1 MNTHENPHGSANAN
15 EKASTRAAPG
25 RVFAVLVVDDDPHV
39 ARINAAYVGQVPGFR
54 VSAQA
59 HCAAEALALLDTH
72 PVDLILLDHY
82 LPDENGLDLVR
93 RLRERG
99 HNTDVIMVT
108 AARDLATVQ
117 AAMRLG
123 ALQYLVKPFTFAGL
137 RTRLE
142 AYGAL
147 RRTLDTGGEAEQAEV
162 DRIFGALA
170 AADTPNDLPKGHSPT
185 TADLVRQVLRTAGGP
200 LSTQQI
206 ADRAGISR
214 QTAQRYLKLLD
225 RTGRVTLALRY
236 GETGRPEH
244 RYTWRPSADP
254 GPSH

>member
-1 MNTHENPHGSANAN
+1 MTGTA
-15 EKASTRAAPG
+15 G
-25 RVFAVLVVDDDPHV
+25 GVLDVLVVDDDVRV
-39 ARINAAYVGQVPGFR
+39 ARINAAYVAKVPGFR
-54 VSAQA
+54 VAAQA
-59 HCAAEALALLDTH
+59 HCAAEALAFLAAH
-72 PVDLILLDHY
+72 RVDLILLDHY

-93 RLRERG
+93 RLRQRG
-99 HNTDVIMVT
+99 QGTDVIMVT

-137 RTRLE
+137 RSRLE

-147 RRTLDTGGEAEQAEV
+147 RRTLETGGEAEQDEV

-170 AADTPNDLPKGHSPT
+170 AAGSPNELPKGHSPT
-185 TADLVRQVLRTAGGP
+185 TADLVRRVLRSADGP

-225 RTGRVTLALRY
+225 RAGRVTLALRY

-244 RYTWRPSADP
+244 RYTWLPSEGA
-254 GPSH
+254 

>member
-1 MNTHENPHGSANAN
+1 MTGTPLHDIRDSHDIH
-15 EKASTRAAPG
+15 
-25 RVFAVLVVDDDPHV
+25 VLVVDDDMRV
-39 ARINAAYVGQVPGFR
+39 ARINAAYVAKVPGFR
-54 VSAQA
+54 VVAQA
-59 HCAAEALALLDTH
+59 HSAAEALARLDAH

-93 RLRERG
+93 RLRQLG
-99 HNTDVIMVT
+99 HRTDVIMVT

-117 AAMRLG
+117 NAMRLG

-142 AYGAL
+142 AYAAL
-147 RRTLDTGGEAEQAEV
+147 RRTLETGGEAEQDEV

-170 AADTPNDLPKGHSPT
+170 AAGSPNELPKGHSAT
-185 TADLVRQVLRTAGGP
+185 TAELVRQVLRSAEGP
-200 LSTQQI
+200 LSTQRI

-214 QTAQRYLKLLD
+214 QTAQRYLKLLE
-225 RTGRVTLALRY
+225 RTGRVSLALRY

-244 RYTWRPSADP
+244 RYSWLPSEGA
-254 GPSH
+254 

>member
-1 MNTHENPHGSANAN
+1 MIH
-15 EKASTRAAPG
+15 
-25 RVFAVLVVDDDPHV
+25 VLVVDDDMRV
-39 ARINAAYVGQVPGFR
+39 ARINAAYVAKVPGFHV
-54 VSAQA
+54 VSQA
-59 HCAAEALALLDTH
+59 HSAAEALAFLASGR

-93 RLRERG
+93 RLRQLGRK
-99 HNTDVIMVT
+99 TDVIMVT

-117 AAMRLG
+117 SAMRLG

-137 RTRLE
+137 RGKLE

-147 RRTLDTGGEAEQAEV
+147 RRTLDLGGEAEQAEV

-170 AADTPNDLPKGHSPT
+170 GAATPVDLPKGHSPT
-185 TADLVRQVLRTAGGP
+185 TTELVRQVLRSADGP
-200 LSTQQI
+200 LSTQEV

-225 RTGRVTLALRY
+225 RAGRVRLTLRY

-244 RYTWRPSADP
+244 RYAWLPAGTGSSP
-254 GPSH
+254 